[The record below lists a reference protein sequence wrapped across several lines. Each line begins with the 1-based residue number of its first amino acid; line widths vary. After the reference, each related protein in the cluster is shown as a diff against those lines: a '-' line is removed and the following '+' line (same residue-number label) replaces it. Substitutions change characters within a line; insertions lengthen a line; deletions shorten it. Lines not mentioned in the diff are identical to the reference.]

1 MNIHISNI
9 NRLLKDMKSEVLAD
23 FICFDN
29 KGSIIT
35 TNKAVATSDLNIIE
49 KYIKELNNINSN
61 NIMSPCLSQF
71 KSYLKILGISYYL
84 ANTNSPIT
92 SNIVEEII
100 KNTHVFND
108 FILVSHTCIIKASSK
123 SNMAII

>member
-1 MNIHISNI
+1 MNVHISNI

-23 FICFDN
+23 FIFFDN

-35 TNKAVATSDLNIIE
+35 TNKAVATSDLNIVE

-61 NIMSPCLSQF
+61 NIISPCLSQF

-100 KNTHVFND
+100 KNTHVSNN

>member
-1 MNIHISNI
+1 
-9 NRLLKDMKSEVLAD
+9 MKSEVLAD
-23 FICFDN
+23 FIFFDN

-35 TNKAVATSDLNIIE
+35 TNKAVATSDLNIVE

-61 NIMSPCLSQF
+61 NIISPCLSQF

-100 KNTHVFND
+100 KNTHVSND

>member
-1 MNIHISNI
+1 
-9 NRLLKDMKSEVLAD
+9 MKSEVLAD

-29 KGSIIT
+29 QEIIIT
-35 TNKAVATSDLNIIE
+35 ANKAVATSD
-49 KYIKELNNINSN
+49 LNNINSN
-61 NIMSPCLSQF
+61 NIMSSCLSQS

-92 SNIVEEII
+92 SNIVEEMI

-108 FILVSHTCIIKASSK
+108 VILVSHPCIIKAFPK
-123 SNMAII
+123 SNMSII

>member
-1 MNIHISNI
+1 
-9 NRLLKDMKSEVLAD
+9 MKSEVLAD

-35 TNKAVATSDLNIIE
+35 TNKAVATSDLNIVE

-61 NIMSPCLSQF
+61 NIISPCLSQF

-100 KNTHVFND
+100 KNAHVSND